1 MPALASAPMSP
12 PPFAP
17 RRARADDDLD
27 YLDMPAFLRRDP
39 PYGPSPYAW
48 PDEEEDRQDRRQ
60 RIVPPSPPPAPTR
73 PWSERLDELLN
84 TPAPTPAALIVE
96 MRKGLVKLEALGGPA
111 AALVREGLELIAL
124 LESEQ
129 AEEGRKRLPDWLRR
143 VRELLAQPAARRW
156 RGFWWR

>member
-27 YLDMPAFLRRDP
+27 YLDMPAFLRSGP
-39 PYGPSPYAW
+39 PFGPSPAVW
-48 PDEEEDRQDRRQ
+48 PDEEEDRQDQRRP
-60 RIVPPSPPPAPTR
+60 IVPPPPAPAP
-73 PWSERLDELLN
+73 PWSERLEELLN
-84 TPAPTPAALIVE
+84 APAPDPAALIVE
-96 MRKGLVKLEALGGPA
+96 IRKGLVKLDALGDPA
-111 AALVREGLELIAL
+111 AALVREGRDLIAL

-129 AEEGRKRLPDWLRR
+129 PEEGLKRLPDWLRR